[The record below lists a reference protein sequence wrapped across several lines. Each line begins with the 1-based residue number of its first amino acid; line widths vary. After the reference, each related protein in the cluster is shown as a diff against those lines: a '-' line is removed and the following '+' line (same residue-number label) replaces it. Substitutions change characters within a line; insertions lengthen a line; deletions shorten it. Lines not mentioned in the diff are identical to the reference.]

1 MLTHQKFVLA
11 DKVIMELKRRIEA
24 LEESAGGGSDLA
36 NRVEALELAL
46 AQKADTS
53 YVNTELGK
61 KVNTT
66 TFNTELGKKADTSYV
81 NTELGKKANASD
93 LADLEARVAAL
104 EEANQ

>member
-1 MLTHQKFVLA
+1 MLTHQKFALD

-61 KVNTT
+61 K
-66 TFNTELGKKADTSYV
+66 
-81 NTELGKKANASD
+81 ANASD